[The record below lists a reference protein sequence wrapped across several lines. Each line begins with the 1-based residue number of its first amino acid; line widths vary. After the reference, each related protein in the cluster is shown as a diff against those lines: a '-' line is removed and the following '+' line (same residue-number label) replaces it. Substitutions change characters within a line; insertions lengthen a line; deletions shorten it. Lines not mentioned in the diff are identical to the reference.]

1 LLEKCKYQRI
11 AKYLIEKIKQNYPKK
26 TYQSHL
32 LHPSKG
38 FFKHLSFVL
47 KKLDKE
53 LNGIMMERRIV

>member
-1 LLEKCKYQRI
+1 
-11 AKYLIEKIKQNYPKK
+11 LIEKIKQNYPKK